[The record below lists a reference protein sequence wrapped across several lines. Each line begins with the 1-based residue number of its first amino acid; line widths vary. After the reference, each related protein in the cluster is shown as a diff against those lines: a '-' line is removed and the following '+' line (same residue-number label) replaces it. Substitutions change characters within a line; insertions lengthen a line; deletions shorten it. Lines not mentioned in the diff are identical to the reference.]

1 MYVQLRGVLQ
11 QEVGD
16 LRSNLVELEHVMST
30 LRYSFELTT
39 TTTVSDYNTS
49 AVAQI
54 DDTHDNITEGRHRE
68 CIRYAG
74 GQHRARRS
82 RLTSGRVYRPARELL
97 LESEYCRCE
106 HTSFENQS
114 HVLGQNHPD
123 ELRNHQSELRKFN

>member
-1 MYVQLRGVLQ
+1 
-11 QEVGD
+11 
-16 LRSNLVELEHVMST
+16 MST
-30 LRYSFELTT
+30 LRYSFELNPLPPPRLATT
-39 TTTVSDYNTS
+39 ILGQS
-49 AVAQI
+49 QI

-97 LESEYCRCE
+97 VESEYCRCE

-114 HVLGQNHPD
+114 HVLRQNHPD
-123 ELRNHQSELRKFN
+123 DLRNHQSELRKFN